1 MKIDQKSIR
10 SYGLVIAAA
19 IALGFLA
26 QFQIVGVVFITIY
39 GIVSVIKRISSRS
52 TFILALIALGVTAT
66 LLMAGRRSLAENFAS
81 YSFLLFIVAIIS
93 VCLEQWRLSKL
104 LRKKHQKP

>member
-26 QFQIVGVVFITIY
+26 QFQIVGVIFIAVY
-39 GIVSVIKRISSRS
+39 GVMSLVKRIASRS
-52 TFILALIALGVTAT
+52 TFILALLALAATAV
-66 LLMAGRRSLAENFAS
+66 LLMIGRRSLAENFAS
-81 YSFLLFIVAIIS
+81 YSFLLFIVAIIN

-104 LRKKHQKP
+104 LHKKQQRS